1 MVEMTEAAHILHRAT
16 GESLVVIDEIGRGTS
31 TFDGLALAWAI
42 ARTLALDN
50 RSLTLFATHYFELTA
65 LPSELEG
72 CANVHFDAVEHKDG
86 IVFLHE
92 VAEGPA
98 NRSYGLQVA
107 KLAGVPADAIRQAR
121 AYLVRLDRFST
132 RRDAHG
138 DLFARLVSRK
148 RTPLRRRAG
157 CLPRRSRVLSPREAP
172 TAPTTAT
179 SRKTSFFVFT
189 TRMPRRQHMIR
200 RDARAVSRVARA
212 RCGAVVRK
220 RVARARPLVGMS
232 GAPSRGP
239 LDDALAPLR
248 PNVSAAHRAKDKIN
262 SHSRH

>member
-16 GESLVVIDEIGRGTS
+16 RESLVVIDEIGRGTS

-42 ARTLALDN
+42 ARTLVLDN

-121 AYLVRLDRFST
+121 AYLTRLDQFSS

-138 DLFARLVSRK
+138 DLFAPAGVTDPPQAASAALERLAALD
-148 RTPLRRRAG
+148 PDA
-157 CLPRRSRVLSPREAP
+157 LSPREAQ
-172 TAPTTAT
+172 AALYEL
-179 SRKTSFFVFT
+179 
-189 TRMPRRQHMIR
+189 
-200 RDARAVSRVARA
+200 
-212 RCGAVVRK
+212 K
-220 RVARARPLVGMS
+220 R
-232 GAPSRGP
+232 
-239 LDDALAPLR
+239 LAER
-248 PNVSAAHRAKDKIN
+248 
-262 SHSRH
+262 